1 MRQNRTLWGKNVD
14 VDEDFAIAIT
24 LGRVISIRLRPGF
37 QHDQSADW
45 TKNNVLSL
53 VKVSCLV
60 SRLFTGMLVPFLQA
74 PRAFHRCRLDRRG
87 PGAETEQSATRW
99 RIKSFRQCN
108 QDPSTHG
115 TSFRSVHSC
124 FADRTTVTLE
134 RLQQENSFVQ
144 SGGHSQLAQHFTDVM
159 TKHIGPCARY
169 ACPTHAKSVRC
180 TI

>member
-53 VKVSCLV
+53 VKVSCLF
-60 SRLFTGMLVPFLQA
+60 SRLFIGMLVPFLQA

-144 SGGHSQLAQHFTDVM
+144 SGGHSQ
-159 TKHIGPCARY
+159 
-169 ACPTHAKSVRC
+169 
-180 TI
+180 